1 MEARQLQ
8 KSIIL
13 IMHLLNITP
22 LTINVFLLKMGA
34 FDCLFAGRRQG
45 QVCAESSM
53 GFDGARVSS

>member
-13 IMHLLNITP
+13 IMHLLSITP
-22 LTINVFLLKMGA
+22 LTINIFLLKMGA

-45 QVCAESSM
+45 QVCVESSV
-53 GFDGARVSS
+53 GFGAARVSS